1 MNQAGTFHP
10 EFERLIVRAADGLL
24 DAMERGTL
32 DRHLATCDSC
42 REALAAQTLARTS
55 LQSRPPIEASAAFY
69 ARVRSSLR
77 SPASWL
83 DSLDFRR
90 WTWRLVPVAA
100 ALVIAV
106 VSFAGWSMRAG
117 NGPSAA
123 EIQTISTASDQP
135 VSSALWSSSLSDDSV
150 ISLMLRA
157 NADDALSRH
166 VSVSESN
173 KQQ

>member
-1 MNQAGTFHP
+1 MNQGGTYHP
-10 EFERLIVRAADGLL
+10 EFERLLVRAADGQL
-24 DAMERGTL
+24 DATERETL
-32 DRHLATCDSC
+32 DRHLATCDAC
-42 REALAAQTLARTS
+42 RAALAAQTRVRAS
-55 LQSRPPIEASAAFY
+55 LQARPPLDASPAFY
-69 ARVRSSLR
+69 ARVTASLR

-106 VSFAGWSMRAG
+106 VAFAGLSMRADSG
-117 NGPSAA
+117 SSVT
-123 EIQTISTASDQP
+123 EIQTASTANDQP
-135 VSSALWSSSLSDDSV
+135 VSSALWSSSFSDDSL

-166 VSVSESN
+166 VSENN

>member
-1 MNQAGTFHP
+1 MSQRTHHP
-10 EFERLIVRAADGLL
+10 EFERLLVRAADGLL
-24 DAMERGTL
+24 EANERAML

-42 REALAAQTLARTS
+42 RAALIAQTLVRTS
-55 LQSRPPIEASAAFY
+55 LQSRPPIEASAAFH
-69 ARVRSSLR
+69 ARVTSALR

-83 DSLDFRR
+83 DGLDFRR
-90 WTWRLVPVAA
+90 WTWRLAPIAA

-106 VSFAGWSMRAG
+106 VAFAGASMRTDSG
-117 NGPSAA
+117 SSSA
-123 EIQTISTASDQP
+123 ETQTLSTANDQP

-166 VSVSESN
+166 VSDNN

>member
-1 MNQAGTFHP
+1 MHHP
-10 EFERLIVRAADGLL
+10 EFERLLVRSADGLI
-24 DAMERGTL
+24 DTAERETL

-42 REALAAQTLARTS
+42 REALAAQTLVRAS
-55 LQSRPPIEASAAFY
+55 LQARPPIDASAAFY

-77 SPASWL
+77 SPESWI

-90 WTWRLVPVAA
+90 WTWRLAPIAA

-106 VSFAGWSMRAG
+106 AAFAGFNPQTESGSPIAEI
-117 NGPSAA
+117 SAA
-123 EIQTISTASDQP
+123 STAIDQP
-135 VSSALWSSSLSDDSV
+135 VSSALWSSSFSDDSV

-166 VSVSESN
+166 VSENN

>member
-1 MNQAGTFHP
+1 MNQAGTHHP
-10 EFERLIVRAADGLL
+10 EFERLLVRAADGGL
-24 DAMERGTL
+24 DATEREML
-32 DRHLATCDSC
+32 DRHLATCDGC
-42 REALAAQTLARTS
+42 RAALAAQTLVRTS
-55 LQSRPPIEASAAFY
+55 LHMRPRIDASPAFH
-69 ARVRSSLR
+69 ARVTASLR

-90 WTWRLVPVAA
+90 WTWRLAPVAA
-100 ALVIAV
+100 AFVFAV
-106 VSFAGWSMRAG
+106 LAFAGLSTRADG
-117 NGPSAA
+117 GSSVS
-123 EIQTISTASDQP
+123 EIQPASTANDQP

-166 VSVSESN
+166 VSEIN